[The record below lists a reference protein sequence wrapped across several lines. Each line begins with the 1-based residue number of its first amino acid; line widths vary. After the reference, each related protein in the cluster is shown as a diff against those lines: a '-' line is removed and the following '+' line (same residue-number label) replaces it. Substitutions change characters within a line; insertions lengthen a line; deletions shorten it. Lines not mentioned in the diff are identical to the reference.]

1 MLLVQHNTLRA
12 IWFVFAVLWFLPAIF
27 AKRTIQ
33 RQGPGSRILQI
44 LLVLTA
50 YVLIFNPAVR
60 GVVLNLPVVP
70 AGAPATVTG
79 YGLTAAGM
87 LFACW
92 ARIYLGGNWSA
103 AVTLKQDHTLVRSGP
118 YSIVRHPI
126 YTGLLVG
133 LLGTAIVLG
142 ELRCFLGVALA
153 AIAWRMKSV
162 AEEAFMVQQFGDQY
176 TRYRMQVKALVP
188 FLW

>member
-70 AGAPATVTG
+70 AGALPPSPDT
-79 YGLTAAGM
+79 
-87 LFACW
+87 
-92 ARIYLGGNWSA
+92 
-103 AVTLKQDHTLVRSGP
+103 D
-118 YSIVRHPI
+118 
-126 YTGLLVG
+126 
-133 LLGTAIVLG
+133 
-142 ELRCFLGVALA
+142 
-153 AIAWRMKSV
+153 
-162 AEEAFMVQQFGDQY
+162 
-176 TRYRMQVKALVP
+176 
-188 FLW
+188 